1 MPKMTIEPV
10 MMKQHELNHRVS
22 AWVTVDTLVQLDTY
36 AEADAFDVGTL
47 TADVARD
54 HPLGLPAR
62 TGYRAKLAQVVEHE
76 RSLVLARVG
85 AGDDTLW
92 RLVPGLYR
100 RGRLIPGEDI
110 FRPDAARLVDEHYQ
124 SMLRFV
130 RADLRCRTAE
140 AAWYRD
146 MSARRRGNGD
156 VKAALAACKRI
167 AGFPRCAITPHD
179 VAAASAAED
188 TLSRGGRAFV
198 AEHTAARGLVRA
210 LRGTPFRCTDST
222 PVGAPL
228 ALFRELLG
236 A

>member
-1 MPKMTIEPV
+1 
-10 MMKQHELNHRVS
+10 MKQHELNHRVS
-22 AWVTVDTLVQLDTY
+22 AWVTVDTLVPLDTY

-100 RGRLIPGEDI
+100 RGRLIPGEGI
-110 FRPDAARLVDEHYQ
+110 FRPDAGRIVDEHYQ

-130 RADLRCRTAE
+130 RADLRCSTAE
-140 AAWYRD
+140 AAWHRD
-146 MSARRRGNGD
+146 MGVRRRGGGD
-156 VKAALAACKRI
+156 VRHAMDVYRRI
-167 AGFPRCAITPHD
+167 AATPRCAITPHD

-188 TLSRGGRAFV
+188 TLSRGRALV
-198 AEHTAARGLVRA
+198 SEHTAARGLVRA
-210 LRGTPFRCTDST
+210 LRGTPFRCTDAT
-222 PVGAPL
+222 PVGASL
-228 ALFRELLG
+228 GVLRELLG

>member
-1 MPKMTIEPV
+1 
-10 MMKQHELNHRVS
+10 MKQHELNHRVS
-22 AWVTVDTLVQLDTY
+22 AWVTVDTLVPLDTY

-47 TADVARD
+47 TADVAYD
-54 HPLGLPAR
+54 HPLALPAR
-62 TGYRAKLAQVVEHE
+62 TGNRAPLAEVGKHE

-85 AGDDTLW
+85 VDDDTLW

-100 RGRLIPGEDI
+100 RGRID
-110 FRPDAARLVDEHYQ
+110 PDAVSIFWPDVRARIDAYYESV
-124 SMLRFV
+124 LRFV

-146 MSARRRGNGD
+146 MSVRCRGNGD
-156 VKAALAACKRI
+156 VRAAVHAYKRI
-167 AGFPRCAITPHD
+167 AGFPRCGITPED

-222 PVGAPL
+222 PVGASL
-228 ALFRELLG
+228 GVLRELLG